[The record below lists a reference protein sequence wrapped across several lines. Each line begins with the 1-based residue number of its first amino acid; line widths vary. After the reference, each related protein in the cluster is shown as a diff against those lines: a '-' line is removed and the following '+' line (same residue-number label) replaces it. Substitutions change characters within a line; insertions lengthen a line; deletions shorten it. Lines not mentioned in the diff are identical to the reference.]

1 MGIRLPA
8 GRRPL
13 MAIYFVFAIAF
24 LNFCAL
30 AASRV
35 VLSLFALKLGAP
47 AYAVG
52 ALAATI
58 YVFPLLLS
66 WVVGTASDRFGSRWL
81 LLAGTS
87 CGAFGLLLPYFFPYL
102 PVLFVTA
109 AFTGLALALYNV
121 IVQNMVGLLSTP
133 EKRTQ
138 NFSNF
143 SLMGATANFAGP
155 LFAGFSID
163 HAGHAPTFLFIMALP
178 LIGIALIA
186 KWGGLLPPGSGRK
199 EGRASGILKSLT
211 ERETLQMLGISSVM
225 QAGNDFFQFYIPIY
239 GHAIALTALEIGT
252 ILAAFAAAAFLVR
265 LVMPRLIA
273 WRSEEML
280 LTYCFYVG
288 MASFALVPFF
298 HSALVLTM
306 VSFVFGLGMGCG
318 QPLTLMLM
326 FSRSPE
332 GRSGE
337 TLGLRLT
344 ANNLVRT
351 SGPAVFGM
359 IGSGFGLFPVFWLNA
374 LLMGAGGWMTREATK
389 GGDE

>member
-1 MGIRLPA
+1 
-8 GRRPL
+8 
-13 MAIYFVFAIAF
+13 MAINFIFAIAF
-24 LNFCAL
+24 LNFCSL
-30 AASRV
+30 AATRV

-47 AYAVG
+47 AYTVG

-58 YVFPLLLS
+58 YVSPLLLS
-66 WVVGTASDRFGSRWL
+66 WLVGTLSDRFGSRWL
-81 LLAGTS
+81 LLTGTS
-87 CGAFGLLLPYFFPYL
+87 CGATGLLLPYFFHNL
-102 PVLFVTA
+102 PVLFATA
-109 AFTGLALALYNV
+109 ALTGLSLAFYNV
-121 IVQNMVGLLSTP
+121 IVQNMVGLLSKP

-163 HAGHAPTFLFIMALP
+163 HAGHALTFLFIMALP
-178 LIGIALIA
+178 VAATAMIAR
-186 KWGGLLPPGSGRK
+186 WGGMLPGGSGQKAARS
-199 EGRASGILKSLT
+199 SGILKSIT
-211 ERETLQMLGISSVM
+211 ERETLQMLGISSLM

-239 GHAIALTALEIGT
+239 GHAISLSALEIGT
-252 ILAAFAAAAFLVR
+252 ILAAFAAAAFVVR

-273 WRSEEML
+273 WRSEELL

-288 MASFALVPFF
+288 TASFALVPFF
-298 HSALVLTM
+298 HSALVLTI
-306 VSFVFGLGMGCG
+306 VSFMFGLGMGCG

-359 IGSGFGLFPVFWLNA
+359 IGSVFGLFPVFWLNA
-374 LLMGAGGWMTREATK
+374 LLMGSGAWLIHTVTGRAGKKAK
-389 GGDE
+389 GDG

>member
-1 MGIRLPA
+1 
-8 GRRPL
+8 
-13 MAIYFVFAIAF
+13 MAIYFIFAVAF
-24 LNFCAL
+24 LNFCSL
-30 AASRV
+30 AATRV

-47 AYAVG
+47 AYTVG

-66 WVVGTASDRFGSRWL
+66 WVVGTLSDRLGSRWL
-81 LLAGTS
+81 LLTGTS
-87 CGAFGLLLPYFFPYL
+87 LGAIGLLLPYFFRNL
-102 PVLFVTA
+102 PVLFATA
-109 AFTGLALALYNV
+109 VLTGLALAFYNV

-133 EKRTQ
+133 ANRTQ

-163 HAGHAPTFLFIMALP
+163 HAGHAPTFLFIMVLP
-178 LIGIALIA
+178 VVATALIG
-186 KWGGLLPPGSGRK
+186 KWGGLLPGGSGQK
-199 EGRASGILKSLT
+199 AAQTTGILKPLT
-211 ERETLQMLGISSVM
+211 ERETLQMLGISSLM

-239 GHAIALTALEIGT
+239 GHAIALSAFEIGT

-288 MASFALVPFF
+288 MVSFALVPFF
-298 HSALVLTM
+298 NSAIVLAV
-306 VSFVFGLGMGCG
+306 VSFAFGLGMGCG

-359 IGSGFGLFPVFWLNA
+359 IGSAFGLFPVFWLNS
-374 LLMGAGGWMTREATK
+374 LLMGSGAWLIHAIAGRAGKKAK
-389 GGDE
+389 GDK

>member
-1 MGIRLPA
+1 
-8 GRRPL
+8 
-13 MAIYFVFAIAF
+13 MAIYFIFAVAF
-24 LNFCAL
+24 LNFCSL
-30 AASRV
+30 AATRV

-47 AYAVG
+47 AYTVG

-66 WVVGTASDRFGSRWL
+66 WVVGTLSDRLGSRWL
-81 LLAGTS
+81 LLTGTS
-87 CGAFGLLLPYFFPYL
+87 CGAIGLLLPYFFHHL
-102 PVLFVTA
+102 PVLFATA
-109 AFTGLALALYNV
+109 ALTGLSLAFYNV
-121 IVQNMVGLLSTP
+121 IVQNMVGLLSKP

-178 LIGIALIA
+178 VIATMMIA
-186 KWGGLLPPGSGRK
+186 KWGGVLPGGSGGK
-199 EGRASGILKSLT
+199 GAPAAGILKSLA
-211 ERETLQMLGISSVM
+211 ERETLQMLGISSLM

-239 GHAIALTALEIGT
+239 GHAISLSALEIGT
-252 ILAAFAAAAFLVR
+252 ILAAFAAAAFVVR

-273 WRSEEML
+273 WRSEELL

-288 MASFALVPFF
+288 TASFALVPFF
-298 HSALVLTM
+298 HSALVLTI
-306 VSFVFGLGMGCG
+306 VSFMFGLGMGCG

-359 IGSGFGLFPVFWLNA
+359 IGSMFGLFPVFWLNA
-374 LLMGAGGWMTREATK
+374 LLMGSGGWLTRSVTRRGMRGEQ
-389 GGDE
+389 EP